1 MKPPFNH
8 VPAFPVVSGWIAGIL
23 FWWLGAGWWCP
34 VIMILIGIA
43 TVYLRLQYIA
53 IAFYAFAASWTTAH
67 LNHPDNAPDGI
78 FDGEEHLYHAEVLRV
93 RNTPHTQT
101 LLLRIDSIENR
112 PIHPFIIKSASL
124 PEWIPPRIGST
135 VRLTTI
141 IEPLD
146 TGSDFAFQTDYSFE
160 NLRNSVIAQ
169 TYIEGDSLKVTGRH
183 TSLRTWLD
191 DRRTSIVSLLA
202 HSQLDDTSY
211 GLLSALITG
220 YSDDLAT
227 EMRDSFRAT
236 GVAHAL
242 ALSGFHV
249 GIIVLFCSIIMFP
262 MATWPRLRPWRYVI
276 SLCVIWLYAGMV
288 GLSESVVRASVMF
301 SVLALCRIAGRRPN
315 GYNALCMAILV
326 ILAIW
331 PFSLFSPGFQLSVCA
346 VLGILA
352 FNKRLNPVS
361 PKKHK
366 AYMSM
371 QYVTLPLA
379 ALTGTV
385 PLTIYYFHK
394 LPLLFLASNL
404 IVTLM
409 LPVLMASG
417 IGITAL
423 SACGIDCG
431 WLCSFANFLV
441 RLISDSTTS
450 LANLPFAQI
459 SIYLNGMQ
467 CLVIIIAIIT
477 IGVTTYLKNMNAK
490 KICLFTVLLCAI
502 SIPAIKT
509 DFPIEEAFI
518 VRSSGNT
525 SIVLR
530 DGNKAIAR
538 VTCHP
543 DRIDAAKI
551 RLEKNIEYYM
561 NASGIDTLVVTTGNA
576 RTTSYEISNDIIHT
590 PTARIAILHHGNQA
604 DSLAMRAEKALICS
618 RYRGSAADA
627 IKLTGADTLILS
639 RDLTLKRSMKL
650 TAESPVPVIN
660 LRYKHYKL

>member
-1 MKPPFNH
+1 MKPPFNS
-8 VPAFPVVSGWIAGIL
+8 VPAFPVAIGWIAGIL

-34 VIMILIGIA
+34 IIMILVGI
-43 TVYLRLQYIA
+43 TTNYLKQQYIA
-53 IAFYAFAASWTTAH
+53 IGFYAFAASWTITY
-67 LNHPDNAPDGI
+67 LNQPVNAPSGI
-78 FDGEEHLYHAEVLRV
+78 FDGEEHLLHAEVLRA

-146 TGSDFAFQTDYSFE
+146 IGSDFAFQTDYSFY
-160 NLRNSVIAQ
+160 NLRYSVAAQ

-183 TSLRTWLD
+183 TGLRTWLD

-202 HSQLDDTSY
+202 HSQLNDTSY

-220 YSDDLAT
+220 YSDELAP

-236 GVAHAL
+236 GIAHAL

-262 MATWPRLRPWRYVI
+262 MTAWTRLRPWRYAI

-315 GYNALCMAILV
+315 GYNALCMAILA
-326 ILAIW
+326 ILTIW

-352 FNKRLNPVS
+352 FNRLLNPVN

-379 ALTGTV
+379 ALIGTV

-394 LPLLFLASNL
+394 LPLLFLASNI

-417 IGITAL
+417 IGIIVL
-423 SACGIDCG
+423 SACGIGCE
-431 WLCSFANFLV
+431 WLCSFANFSV

-450 LANLPFAQI
+450 LAQLPFAQI
-459 SIYLNGMQ
+459 SIYLNGLQ
-467 CLVIIIAIIT
+467 CLMIVITIIAISVAI
-477 IGVTTYLKNMNAK
+477 YLKNRSAQ
-490 KICLFTVLLCAI
+490 KICLFLALLCAI
-502 SIPAIKT
+502 SIPVIKT

-525 SIVLR
+525 SIMLR
-530 DGNKAIAR
+530 EGNKAIAR

-551 RLEKNIEYYM
+551 RLEKNLEYYM
-561 NASGIDTLVVTTGNA
+561 NASGIDTLVITTGNA
-576 RTTSYEISNDIIHT
+576 RTTNYEISNDIIHT
-590 PTARIAILHHGNQA
+590 PTARIAILHHGNKS
-604 DSLAMRAEKALICS
+604 DSLAMKAEKALICS

-639 RDLTLKRSMKL
+639 RDLTLKRAKTI

-660 LRYKHYKL
+660 LRYEQYKL